1 MNSLGRLKHHLRRG
15 NLYRRSDLEQWSTS
29 VDRHLRQLVAEG
41 TLQKMSQGL
50 YYFPKETDFG
60 LAPPDEY
67 SLVRAFLKDDDF
79 LIFSFNDYNSLGVG
93 TTQLYNKRMVYNH
106 KRHGEFELG
115 SRKFF
120 FHMKPKFPKKLSSE
134 FLLVDLVNNL
144 DLLAEDCEAVLRNV
158 KAKAMEANQGNL
170 KRIVATFGGV
180 KAKKFFLTILEDQ
193 SK

>member
-1 MNSLGRLKHHLRRG
+1 MKTLEKLKGHLQRG

-60 LAPPDEY
+60 PAPPDES
-67 SLVRAFLKDDDF
+67 SLVQAFLKDDNF
-79 LIFSFNDYNSLGVG
+79 LIFSPNDYNSLRVG
-93 TTQLYNKRMVYNH
+93 TTQLYNKRIVYNH

-115 SRKFF
+115 GRKFF
-120 FHMKPKFPKKLSSE
+120 FHMKPKFPKKLTPE

-144 DLLAEDCEAVLRNV
+144 DTLAEDQNLILCNILIKTKIQNISKMKQNVTAYGGLR
-158 KAKAMEANQGNL
+158 
-170 KRIVATFGGV
+170 
-180 KAKKFFLTILEDQ
+180 AKKILLPILEETLG
-193 SK
+193 